1 MSIAGIEN
9 ATARFAPVHVQN
21 GIRLE
26 GDRPRLLLLDA
37 QADSVIN
44 FRSAFLKALVRKG
57 YAVTVATPDF
67 NPDAVNKLSEM
78 GIRFHRI
85 PFKRTGMNPFENI
98 ISLYR
103 IYVSIRSLRPDFF
116 IGVTIKPT
124 SLGTI
129 AARLAGV
136 PNRFAL
142 LTGLGYAFAD
152 GREFKRR
159 IANFAVR
166 SLYKLALRY
175 TKATIFQNDDDKLLF
190 TESGLLDEAKAAR
203 VNGSGVDLARFMP
216 APFPSTPF
224 TFLMISRLLEDK
236 GVREYVAAARIIK
249 SMHPQTRFMLVG
261 ARDQNPTAVT
271 EAELQKWVA
280 DGVIEYGGSVADVRP
295 AIAACHVFVLPSF
308 YREGVPKAI
317 LEALAMG
324 RPVIT
329 TRTPGCRE
337 TVIDGA
343 NGILVA
349 TRDVNALVAAELQ
362 MISSPQNL
370 QAYGSESR
378 SLAERKF
385 DEKIVIAQLLAILDD
400 NKQSDLL
407 PSLEQAHT
415 VALSV

>member
-9 ATARFAPVHVQN
+9 APARFAPAHVQN

-26 GDRPRLLLLDA
+26 GDRPRLLLIDS
-37 QADSVIN
+37 QADTVIK
-44 FRSAFLKALVRKG
+44 FRSAFLKALVHKG
-57 YAVTVATPDF
+57 YAVTVAAPDF
-67 NPDAVNKLSEM
+67 NPDAVNQLTEM
-78 GIRFHRI
+78 GVRFRRI
-85 PFKRTGMNPFENI
+85 PFRRTGMNPFENI
-98 ISLYR
+98 LSLYR
-103 IYVSIRSLRPDFF
+103 IYAAIKSLRPDIF
-116 IGVTIKPT
+116 IGVSVKPS

-136 PNRFAL
+136 PSRFAL
-142 LTGLGYAFAD
+142 LTGLGYAFAE
-152 GREFKRR
+152 GREIKRR
-159 IANFAVR
+159 VANFAVR
-166 SLYKLALRY
+166 LLCKLALGH

-190 TESGLLDEAKAAR
+190 TESGLLDEAKATR
-203 VNGSGVDLARFMP
+203 VNGSGVDLARFTP

-249 SMHPQTRFMLVG
+249 STHPQARFLLVG

-280 DGVIEYGGSVADVRP
+280 DGVIEYGGVVADVRP
-295 AIAACHVFVLPSF
+295 AIAACHVFVLPTFS
-308 YREGVPKAI
+308 REGVPKAI

-337 TVIDGA
+337 TVVDGA
-343 NGILVA
+343 NGILVP

-362 MISSPQNL
+362 MMSSAHL
-370 QAYGSESR
+370 LAYGSESR

-385 DEKIVIAQLLAILDD
+385 DEKIVIAQLLVILDD

-407 PSLEQAHT
+407 PSIEPAHT
-415 VALSV
+415 VALPV